1 MESKCSDA
9 KYKEN
14 VDLENR
20 ILKGF
25 YGQRGMHLIINKKGS
40 QSSRLIVWVVTY
52 FYNNYNN

>member
-40 QSSRLIVWVVTY
+40 QSSRLIV
-52 FYNNYNN
+52 